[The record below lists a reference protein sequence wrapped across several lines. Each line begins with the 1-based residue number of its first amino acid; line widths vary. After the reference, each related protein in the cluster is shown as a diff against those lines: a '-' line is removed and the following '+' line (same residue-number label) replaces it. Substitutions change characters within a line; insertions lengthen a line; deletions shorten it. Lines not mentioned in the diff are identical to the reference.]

1 MKQRCCCFST
11 TIWLFCINFD
21 HVPEKFNLHFASL
34 VTKIGVDWHGINNSL
49 SKTTEDGNSRQN
61 SQPTI
66 QAVQQNWNKAD
77 FLRNCK
83 DENEEP
89 ADLECLIVVLSTCQ
103 PSLHQQ
109 PEMREMLYKKC
120 RWFDE
125 DPQPANMSSST
136 SSHQRNRSRT
146 SPKQL
151 FQVAKLRKKVLRT
164 TVSPFMEVE
173 SDFGPSQTPTASNN
187 AEQVI
192 VQGSFPPSLV
202 PREKRPGDEVAFH
215 QDTSPLRAIVHIN
228 RKLELQPVAEVTATT
243 FTKPVTIS
251 SSSQVAFQRLATLRF
266 Y

>member
-21 HVPEKFNLHFASL
+21 HVPEQFNLHFASL

-49 SKTTEDGNSRQN
+49 SKTTEDGDSRQN

-66 QAVQQNWNKAD
+66 QAVQQTWNEAD

-89 ADLECLIVVLSTCQ
+89 ADLGCLIVVSGTCQ

-109 PEMREMLYKKC
+109 PEMCEILYKRC

-125 DPQPANMSSST
+125 DPQPADVSSST

-146 SPKQL
+146 SP
-151 FQVAKLRKKVLRT
+151 
-164 TVSPFMEVE
+164 
-173 SDFGPSQTPTASNN
+173 NN
-187 AEQVI
+187 
-192 VQGSFPPSLV
+192 SF
-202 PREKRPGDEVAFH
+202 K
-215 QDTSPLRAIVHIN
+215 
-228 RKLELQPVAEVTATT
+228 
-243 FTKPVTIS
+243 
-251 SSSQVAFQRLATLRF
+251 
-266 Y
+266 

>member
-1 MKQRCCCFST
+1 MASITVYPKLLKMGTVDKTLSQQFKQ
-11 TIWLFCINFD
+11 
-21 HVPEKFNLHFASL
+21 FN
-34 VTKIGVDWHGINNSL
+34 
-49 SKTTEDGNSRQN
+49 KT
-61 SQPTI
+61 
-66 QAVQQNWNKAD
+66 WNKAD

-109 PEMREMLYKKC
+109 PEMREMLYKRC

-151 FQVAKLRKKVLRT
+151 FQVAKLRKKVLPT
-164 TVSPFMEVE
+164 TVSPLMEVE
-173 SDFGPSQTPTASNN
+173 SEFGPSQTPAASNN
-187 AEQVI
+187 ATQVI
-192 VQGSFPPSLV
+192 VQVSFPPNLV

-215 QDTSPLRAIVHIN
+215 PDTFPLMR
-228 RKLELQPVAEVTATT
+228 L
-243 FTKPVTIS
+243 FTSTESWKCNQ
-251 SSSQVAFQRLATLRF
+251 SQK
-266 Y
+266 